1 MKPVLPSRSTEESK
15 YMSENLTDPTKPEG
29 LAESI
34 LERLADEWDQPRPA
48 VLETVTPFSLHHAI
62 DSVTPLMITPEEV
75 LTRQCLLLLGN
86 RRWGYARA
94 EREKLEL
101 LLNHQGMSLL
111 PAHFLQIFADI
122 LEGKSERA
130 AAKLNEILPEEGEGT
145 AHPDFYLLYAML
157 TLVYDGVKPWNPE
170 VQSYNAASWEHTFLA
185 RALASASFE
194 SDNVAIT
201 ELGHLADT
209 LIKTPGIKRFV
220 AIWIRALQGNK
231 LIYRG
236 EYAWAE
242 RVLTYA
248 KDRAEAIMSYHQPL
262 LDAIDRDLAIAQE
275 GVAHL
280 SYH

>member
-1 MKPVLPSRSTEESK
+1 
-15 YMSENLTDPTKPEG
+15 MSDQATDNFKPEG
-29 LAESI
+29 LSESI
-34 LERLADEWDQPRPA
+34 LERLAGEWEQPRPA

-62 DSVTPLMITPEEV
+62 DLVTPLMITPEEI
-75 LTRQCLLLLGN
+75 LIRQSLLLLGN

-101 LLNHQGMSLL
+101 LLKHQDMPLL
-111 PAHFLQIFADI
+111 PAHFLQVFADI

-130 AAKLNEILPEEGEGT
+130 AAKLNEILPQESEGT
-145 AHPDFYLLYAML
+145 AHPDLYLLYAML

-170 VQSYNAASWEHTFLA
+170 VQVYSAVSWEHSFLA
-185 RALASASFE
+185 RALASATVDTS
-194 SDNVAIT
+194 NTAIT
-201 ELGHLADT
+201 ELGELADT

-248 KDRAEAIMSYHQPL
+248 KGRAEAIMGYHQPL